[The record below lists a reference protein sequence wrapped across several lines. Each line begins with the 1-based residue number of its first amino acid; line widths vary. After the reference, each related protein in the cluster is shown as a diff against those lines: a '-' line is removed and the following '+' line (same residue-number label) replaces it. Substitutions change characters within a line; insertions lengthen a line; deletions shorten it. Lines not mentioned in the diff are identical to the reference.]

1 VKAIAGGGGTPA
13 AGAVQLTPQAA
24 PSAPSDGDIW
34 VETGTNTLKVR
45 INGVTKTVTLT

>member
-1 VKAIAGGGGTPA
+1 MVPG
-13 AGAVQLTPQAA
+13 AA
-24 PSAPSDGDIW
+24 PSTPVDGDMW